1 LLAQSTHTAA
11 FISINFNGLSGFK
24 LILCLGCSQLY
35 QQLRNTKGAPM
46 MLASQPMALKN
57 KIRKII
63 NGWPMALILFGV
75 VLTLIWLVL
84 LVLFPLRLLDGLP
97 PEKWSSLKYGLW
109 PDGGLKNA
117 EEETQ
122 GRRDCREVAAG

>member
-84 LVLFPLRLLDGLP
+84 LVLFPLRLL
-97 PEKWSSLKYGLW
+97 
-109 PDGGLKNA
+109 
-117 EEETQ
+117 
-122 GRRDCREVAAG
+122 EVV